1 MKIDQSALDHIR
13 KVIIEADEN
22 GELTDDILHDAIVYG
37 VNHSYDGTN
46 VHHIQ
51 DADDLERFRR
61 THGVRSDWHEP
72 DEQDIT
78 ATVIGHNLD
87 NASTHVD
94 DVYDHDEPWK
104 SFTVVLHEQAV
115 DEESSLV
122 TGPGKPLAYVNLAQ
136 LLSWACN
143 FELED

>member
-1 MKIDQSALDHIR
+1 MQIDKGALEYIR
-13 KVIIEADEN
+13 QTLLEAVNN
-22 GELTDDILHDAIVYG
+22 GDLNDDVLHDAIVHG
-37 VNHSYDGTN
+37 INNSYDGTN

-51 DADDLERFRR
+51 GADDLERFRR
-61 THGVRSDWHEP
+61 THGIRSDWHEP

-94 DVYDHDEPWK
+94 DVYDHDRSYD
-104 SFTVVLHEQAV
+104 SFTVVLHEQAI
-115 DEESSLV
+115 DEENSLV